1 MIGAVA
7 GFGPSVRI
15 AAVFVRIEPVAVR
28 IEPVLVRMDPVL
40 VRMEPVEFEARA
52 SAVWIGRESVSGTA
66 AFNRFAAEALE
77 SIRRSPPWYPNPQ
90 RSPASD
96 PPREAASEIAHS
108 PAA

>member
-7 GFGPSVRI
+7 GFGPSVRM
-15 AAVFVRIEPVAVR
+15 AAVSVRIEPVVVR
-28 IEPVLVRMDPVL
+28 IEPVLVRM
-40 VRMEPVEFEARA
+40 EPVVFEGRA
-52 SAVWIGRESVSGTA
+52 SAVWVGRESVSGTS
-66 AFNRFAAEALE
+66 AFNRFAAGALE